1 MPAVLYQLYRLGMSR
16 QMIFTMYAGLC
27 FAVNAALLVSWFGPN
42 LEKLRLKN
50 AKESSSRDSR
60 DSRDGR
66 DASESE
72 AATASSTPRL
82 HGLSLPEQLH
92 SFEFGFA
99 VVIYLTQAP

>member
-50 AKESSSRDSR
+50 AKESSS
-60 DSRDGR
+60 
-66 DASESE
+66 
-72 AATASSTPRL
+72 TPRL

-99 VVIYLTQAP
+99 FVIYLTQAP